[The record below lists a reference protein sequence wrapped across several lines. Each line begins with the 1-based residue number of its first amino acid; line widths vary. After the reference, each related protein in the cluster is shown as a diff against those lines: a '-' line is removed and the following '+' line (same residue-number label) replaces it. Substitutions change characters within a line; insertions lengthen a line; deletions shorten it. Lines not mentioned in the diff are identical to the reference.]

1 MSGSAVFFAPDGP
14 STRALFLPGRLL
26 LLACATAVVCA
37 GSRTGILPGPI
48 AAALAIAAVAIA
60 MAHGAYDHL
69 QGRRRLAPRF
79 GARWPL
85 VFFPAYLLLAG
96 LTLAGWRF
104 APVTSLLLFLAYS
117 SWHFGLEP
125 EGRLPGVLRLVTGF
139 ALGALPI
146 VAACRWQPSE
156 VNAIFS
162 QMLGPSSNHAGPLTG
177 ALGSACGPL
186 AALALVGAASGALV
200 RPLADRLQL
209 AASVGLQLALFFFC
223 QPVIAFAVFF
233 CCWHTPEHLLATS
246 LPDGLGSTLRGNLL
260 SNLRAGLGPWM
271 LSVATLAG
279 MFVFG
284 RQGLVAHQ
292 AQLFVLLSALTVPHM
307 ALDELR
313 RVEG

>member
-1 MSGSAVFFAPDGP
+1 MSGFAVSFAPAGP
-14 STRALFLPGRLL
+14 STRALFLPARLL

-37 GSRTGILPGPI
+37 ASRAGVLGGPV
-48 AAALAIAAVAIA
+48 AAAMAIAAVAIA

-96 LTLAGWRF
+96 LTLLGWRF
-104 APVTSLLLFLAYS
+104 VPVASLLLFLAYS

-125 EGRLPGVLRLVTGF
+125 EGRLPGVLRLATGF

-146 VAACRWQPSE
+146 VAACRWQSSE
-156 VNAIFS
+156 VSAIFG
-162 QMLGPSSNHAGPLTG
+162 QMLGASSSYAGPLTR
-177 ALGSACGPL
+177 ALGLACWPV
-186 AALALVGAASGALV
+186 AALAVAGAASGSLAH
-200 RPLADRLQL
+200 PLADRLQL
-209 AASVGLQLALFFFC
+209 AASAGLQLALFFFC
-223 QPVIAFAVFF
+223 QPVVAFAVFF

-246 LPDGLGSTLRGNLL
+246 LPDRPGSSLRGNLVA
-260 SNLRAGLGPWM
+260 NLRAGVGPWL
-271 LSVATLAG
+271 LSVAALAG
-279 MFVFG
+279 AFVFG

-292 AQLFVLLSALTVPHM
+292 GQIFVLLSALTVPHM

-313 RVEG
+313 RVEV